1 VTAHL
6 PYVEFNITNVCN
18 LNCPDCVTYNNFA
31 FRGHSRWSAW
41 ADIYEQWSQ
50 LLDLDRLAIVGG
62 EPMLNPDFETWA
74 RSLRR
79 LWPRAQILVLTNGTQ
94 LHKYPDLRQLL
105 QDCKITLKISAHG
118 HANRSKVLSQL
129 SKVLSPQASV
139 SYDIDHHELQSW
151 QNSYNRIRDATWPA
165 CSDPREFAN
174 LPYVIQ
180 RECRELHNFDAD
192 TWLKNSWRQTWQ
204 DGDITVFVDLSDS
217 FLPAAIRRDT
227 VRGTWTLHDSDP
239 NKSIEVCC
247 GRWVPTFVNGKLH
260 KCSTVALLPEFV
272 RQFDLDISDDDRE
285 LIHAYL
291 PASSKDEIITIGRF
305 VEDLRRGDA
314 IAQCKFCSESGEV
327 GAQFEATTKK
337 LRFYPRSV

>member
-1 VTAHL
+1 VHL

-62 EPMLNPDFETWA
+62 EPMLNPDFETWT

-79 LWPRAQILVLTNGTQ
+79 LWPRAEIQVLTNGTQ

-105 QDCKITLKISAHG
+105 QDCRITLKISAHG

-129 SKVLSPQASV
+129 CKVLSPQARV
-139 SYDIDHHELQSW
+139 SYDINDHELKSW
-151 QNSYNRIRDATWPA
+151 QNSYNQIRDAVWPI
-165 CSDPREFAN
+165 CSDPRDFAS
-174 LPYVIQ
+174 LPDVIQ
-180 RECRELHNFDAD
+180 RECRELHNLDGG

-227 VRGTWTLHDSDP
+227 ERGTWTLHDSDP

-260 KCSTVALLPEFV
+260 KCSTVALLPEFLQ
-272 RQFDLDISDDDRE
+272 QFNLDISHSDRE
-285 LIHAYL
+285 LIAAYA
-291 PASSKDEIITIGRF
+291 PASVHQVREQIAEF
-305 VEDLRRGDA
+305 VEDLALGA
-314 IAQCKFCSESGEV
+314 PVPQCKFCSESDTV
-327 GAQFEATTKK
+327 GPQFEAGPKK
-337 LRFYPRSV
+337 LQFYSRSI